1 MSNLEQTVT
10 ELKTE
15 NTLRMT
21 TSHYNELIDLLHEKI
36 RRLER
41 EKDEQSE
48 EINQLKR
55 ELKAAE
61 NRRESQTTGG

>member
-1 MSNLEQTVT
+1 MSNLEQTVK

-21 TSHYNELIDLLHEKI
+21 TSHYNELIELLHEKI
-36 RRLER
+36 MRLEKLND
-41 EKDEQSE
+41 EKRR
-48 EINQLKR
+48 EINRLKR